1 MLAEPVAGALLLRD
15 NIGWSDPHPQPLV
28 LLSYLYCN
36 FAGPGGMFAT
46 SLGGPPGGAYPTFQH
61 GDIT

>member
-1 MLAEPVAGALLLRD
+1 MLAEPAVGALLLRD
-15 NIGWSDPHPQPLV
+15 NIGTSGLHPRLLV

-36 FAGPGGMFAT
+36 FAEADGMFSA
-46 SLGGPPGGAYPTFQH
+46 SLGGWPGAAHPTFKH

>member
-1 MLAEPVAGALLLRD
+1 MLAEPAPDALLLRG
-15 NIGWSDPHPQPLV
+15 NIGRCATSLV

-36 FAGPGGMFAT
+36 FAGPGAMFAT
-46 SLGGPPGGAYPTFQH
+46 SLGSRPGRAHRTFQH

>member
-1 MLAEPVAGALLLRD
+1 MLAEPAVNALLLRD
-15 NIGWSDPHPQPLV
+15 NIGRSGLHPQRLV

-36 FAGPGGMFAT
+36 FAGPGDMFAT
-46 SLGGPPGGAYPTFQH
+46 SMGGPPSGAYPTFQH